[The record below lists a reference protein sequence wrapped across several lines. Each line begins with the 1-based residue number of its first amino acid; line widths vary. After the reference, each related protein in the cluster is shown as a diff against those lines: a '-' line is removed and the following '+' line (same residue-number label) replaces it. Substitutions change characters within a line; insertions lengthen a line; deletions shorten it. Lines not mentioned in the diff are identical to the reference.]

1 MDILKLKAQLKQQ
14 EAVIPYAYQD
24 SLGYWT
30 IGVGHLI
37 DKKLGGALD
46 PEVIDLQLEL
56 DIRRAF
62 AEASADEWF
71 AKLNDPRQNVI
82 VNLEFNMGDAHWDLF
97 VNTKA
102 ALARGDIE
110 AAAHGLEISKW
121 YVQVGSRAKALVKQ
135 LRTGEFQ

>member
-1 MDILKLKAQLKQQ
+1 MDVQKLKEQLKKQ
-14 EAVIPYAYQD
+14 EAVIPYAYPD

-37 DKKLGGALD
+37 DKRMGGKLD

-62 AEASADEWF
+62 AEASADPWF
-71 AKLNDPRQNVI
+71 SGLNHARQNVI
-82 VNLEFNMGDAHWDLF
+82 VNLEFNMGDEHWDLF

-110 AAAHGLEISKW
+110 AAAAGLEKSKW
-121 YVQVGSRAKALVKQ
+121 YVQVGVRAATLVRQ

>member
-1 MDILKLKAQLKQQ
+1 MDIIRLKEQLKRQ

-37 DKKLGGALD
+37 DKKMGGGLD

-56 DIRRAF
+56 DIRRAY
-62 AEASADEWF
+62 AEASVDPWF
-71 AKLNDPRQNVI
+71 EKLSDARQNVI

-97 VNTKA
+97 MNTKA

-110 AAAHGLEISKW
+110 AAALGLEKSKW
-121 YVQVGSRAKALVKQ
+121 YVQVGNRAKTLVKQ